1 MLLFSAL
8 GRYFRKDQT
17 SEFNDTTIIGD
28 LPDEIQ
34 ESRTD
39 YKLEEYT
46 FKLDYTHPFLEKY
59 TLETGAQYAINN
71 VSNDFAVS
79 DFIDGEW
86 VNDINF
92 TNIFDLDQNVFGLYA
107 TGAFEGE
114 KWGIKMGL
122 RLENTQINTLL
133 ETTNESDKQD
143 YTNIF
148 PSAYTSYKVSDN
160 FSMQLGYSKRINRPG
175 LRQLNPFSN
184 IRNNFSLSEG
194 NPDLQPE
201 FTNSYELT
209 SIHKIDKASLNF
221 SLYYRNTTDA
231 VERITVF
238 EDNVSISRPENVGT
252 NNTIGFEVN
261 GKYNPI
267 DWWTINGD
275 FNINYFDR
283 NGVYESESFDFKGD
297 RWSAR
302 LTSKFKLPAEF
313 DFEFTGDYRSAYET
327 LQQTISDILF
337 FDMGLRKKIVKG
349 KIILNL
355 SIRDL
360 FASRIDETVTSQSDF
375 YLFNSRQ
382 RGRFISFGISYG
394 FGKGEAMQFSGQRR

>member
-1 MLLFSAL
+1 M
-8 GRYFRKDQT
+8 
-17 SEFNDTTIIGD
+17 FNDTTIIGD
-28 LPDEIQ
+28 LPDEEQ

-71 VSNDFAVS
+71 VSNDFAVR
-79 DFIDGEW
+79 DFMDGEW
-86 VNDINF
+86 VNNTNF
-92 TNIFDLDQNVFGLYA
+92 TNIFDLDQNVLALYT
-107 TGAFEGE
+107 TGAYEGE

-122 RLENTQINTLL
+122 RIENTQINTLL
-133 ETTNESDKQD
+133 ETTNESSKQD
-143 YTNIF
+143 YTNVF
-148 PSAYTSYKVSDN
+148 PSAHTSYTVSDN
-160 FSMQLGYSKRINRPG
+160 FSLQVGYSKRINRPR

-194 NPDLQPE
+194 NPDLKPE
-201 FTNSYELT
+201 YTDSYELT
-209 SIHKIDKASLNF
+209 SIHKFDKASLNF
-221 SLYYRNTTDA
+221 SLYYRHTTDA

-238 EDNVSISRPENVGT
+238 EDNVSVSKPENIGT
-252 NNTIGFEVN
+252 DNTKGFELN
-261 GKYNPI
+261 GKYSPL
-267 DWWTINGD
+267 DWLSINGD

-283 NGVYESESFDFKGD
+283 NGVYESESFDFNGN
-297 RWSAR
+297 RWSMSM
-302 LTSKFKLPAEF
+302 TSKFKLPAQF
-313 DFEFTGDYRSAYET
+313 DFEISGDYRSEYET
-327 LQQTISDILF
+327 LQEVVSENLF

-375 YLFNSRQ
+375 FLYNSRQ
-382 RGRFISFGISYG
+382 RGRFVSFGISYG